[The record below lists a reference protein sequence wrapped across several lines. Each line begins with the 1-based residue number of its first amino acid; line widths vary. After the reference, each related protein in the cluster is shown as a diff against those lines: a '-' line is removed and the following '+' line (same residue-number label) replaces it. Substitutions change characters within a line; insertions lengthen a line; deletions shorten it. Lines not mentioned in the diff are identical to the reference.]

1 MNIFSKLFG
10 NDIKK
15 STKAVMGAW
24 HLGRKPKVRMV
35 VDIGARKTKAELVSL
50 DGVLCSKKYR
60 IGGDDMDNAIMR
72 YMRDRRNCCIDERMS
87 EYIKAKMGS
96 AWELDGEF
104 DCEILG
110 RCVSRSRYTGKTLN
124 GCVAFFRIDSQEI
137 REVALAGVLDRIDE
151 VVTGF
156 LVDYASP
163 EHVAEL
169 MDSGIVLTGGG
180 TLLPGLDK
188 RLAAVTGL
196 PVRLAC

>member
-50 DGVLCSKKYR
+50 NGVLCSKKYR

-110 RCVSRSRYTGKTLN
+110 RGVY
-124 GCVAFFRIDSQEI
+124 GCVASFRIDSQEI
-137 REVALAGVLDRIDE
+137 REVALAGVLNRIDE